1 MKRFGKVFLVPDNA
15 YFCLRLKLRIHCTA
29 LNNRNPHPHLSCLMK
44 NIFTYSTAFVLGL
57 GLLAAP
63 EADAQQFSKRKQ
75 YNSVGFSLNAMNYF
89 GDITP
94 YTNFT
99 SLRLGATR
107 VGAGVSITR
116 RFYPRVS
123 GRFGLSY
130 GRISGSDADAAD
142 PNDPDAKFRY
152 NRNFTFRNDILEA
165 SAVAIIDL
173 IENRNNYLKR
183 PDFVPYVF
191 AGIAGFYSNPKG
203 LVGKNSAGLS
213 EGSYIALSDL
223 KTEGPDH
230 TYGSTQF
237 SIPFGGGIRYRI
249 NRNFDASLEIGW
261 RKTFTDYL
269 DDVGGKYAGAAALT
283 GSAAQQYFGNDIT
296 KSITDNTG
304 TFTGFTNKGEQR
316 GDAGSKTDW
325 YIVTGVTLNYILTPR
340 IKNPKFR

>member
-1 MKRFGKVFLVPDNA
+1 
-15 YFCLRLKLRIHCTA
+15 
-29 LNNRNPHPHLSCLMK
+29 MK
-44 NIFTYSTAFVLGL
+44 NIFTYSSAFVLGL
-57 GLLAAP
+57 ALVATP

-94 YTNFT
+94 TTNFA

-116 RFYPRVS
+116 RFYPRLS

-130 GRISGSDADAAD
+130 GRISGDDALAAD
-142 PNDPDAKFRY
+142 QNGTDSKFRY
-152 NRNFTFRNDILEA
+152 NRNMNFRNDILEA

-191 AGIAGFYSNPKG
+191 VGVAGFYHNPQG
-203 LVGKNSAGLS
+203 LDKNGN
-213 EGSYIALSDL
+213 YIDLQPL
-223 KTEGPDH
+223 KTEGQV
-230 TYGSTQF
+230 TAYSRTQI

-249 NRNFDASLEIGW
+249 NRNFDANLEIGW
-261 RKTFTDYL
+261 RKTFTDYI
-269 DDVGGKYAGAAALT
+269 DDTGGNYAGAENLS
-283 GSAAQQYFGNDIT
+283 GVQKYFGNDIT
-296 KSITDNTG
+296 RSVNDG
-304 TFTGFTNKGEQR
+304 GFPGFTKKGELR
-316 GDAGSKTDW
+316 GDSHNKTDW

>member
-1 MKRFGKVFLVPDNA
+1 
-15 YFCLRLKLRIHCTA
+15 
-29 LNNRNPHPHLSCLMK
+29 MK
-44 NIFTYSTAFVLGL
+44 NIFTYSSAFVLGL
-57 GLLAAP
+57 ALVATP

-94 YTNFT
+94 TTNFA

-116 RFYPRVS
+116 RFYPRLS
-123 GRFGLSY
+123 GRFGLTY
-130 GRISGSDADAAD
+130 GRISGDDALAAD
-142 PNDPDAKFRY
+142 QNGADSKFRY
-152 NRNFTFRNDILEA
+152 NRNMNFRNDILEA

-191 AGIAGFYSNPKG
+191 VGVAGFYHNPQG
-203 LVGKNSAGLS
+203 LDKSGN
-213 EGSYIALSDL
+213 YIDLQPL
-223 KTEGPDH
+223 KTEGQA
-230 TYGSTQF
+230 TAYSRTQIA
-237 SIPFGGGIRYRI
+237 IPFGGGIRYRI

-269 DDVGGKYAGAAALT
+269 DDTGGRYAGPTAL
-283 GSAAQQYFGNDIT
+283 GVVPGQPLNAQQYFGYGITRSVND
-296 KSITDNTG
+296 G
-304 TFTGFTNKGEQR
+304 GFAGFTNKDELR
-316 GDAGSKTDW
+316 GDSRNKTDW

>member
-1 MKRFGKVFLVPDNA
+1 
-15 YFCLRLKLRIHCTA
+15 
-29 LNNRNPHPHLSCLMK
+29 MK

-57 GLLAAP
+57 ALVVTPDA
-63 EADAQQFSKRKQ
+63 EAQQFSKRKQ

-89 GDITP
+89 GDVTP
-94 YTNFT
+94 VTNFT
-99 SLRLGATR
+99 SLRVGATR

-123 GRFGLSY
+123 GRFGLCY
-130 GRISGSDADAAD
+130 GRISGDDSKAAD
-142 PNDPDAKFRY
+142 PNDPNAQFRY
-152 NRNFTFRNDILEA
+152 NRNMTFRNDIVEA

-191 AGIAGFYSNPKG
+191 AGVAGFYHNPKG
-203 LVGKNSAGLS
+203 LVGANAPNGLTTG
-213 EGSYIALSDL
+213 EYVALADV
-223 KTEGPDH
+223 KTEGQASA
-230 TYGSTQF
+230 YSQYQI

-269 DDVGGKYAGAAALT
+269 DDIGGKYADLT
-283 GSAAQQYFGNDIT
+283 NGTPAQKYFGRDIT
-296 KSITDNTG
+296 RSISQPKDQFIPANFPS
-304 TFTGFTNKGEQR
+304 FTAPGVAQR
-316 GDAGSKTDW
+316 GSKSNKTDW

>member
-1 MKRFGKVFLVPDNA
+1 
-15 YFCLRLKLRIHCTA
+15 
-29 LNNRNPHPHLSCLMK
+29 MK

-89 GDITP
+89 GDVTP

-99 SLRLGATR
+99 SLRFGATR

-130 GRISGSDADAAD
+130 GRISGNDADAAD
-142 PNDPDAKFRY
+142 KNDPDGKFRY
-152 NRNFTFRNDILEA
+152 NRNFDFRNDILEA
-165 SAVAIIDL
+165 SAVAVIDL

-191 AGIAGFYSNPKG
+191 AGVAGFYSNPKG
-203 LVGKNSAGLS
+203 KTASGD
-213 EGSYIALSDL
+213 YIALADL
-223 KTEGPDH
+223 RTEGQAKA
-230 TYGSTQF
+230 YSQTQF
-237 SIPFGGGIRYRI
+237 AIPFGGGIRYRI

-269 DDVGGKYAGAAALT
+269 DDVGGKFAGPAALGVT
-283 GSAAQQYFGNDIT
+283 PGQPVASMSAQQYFGYGIT
-296 KSITDNTG
+296 RSVSSPDPAAP
-304 TFTGFTNKGEQR
+304 FTGFTNAGEQR
-316 GDAGSKTDW
+316 GDSGNKTDW

>member
-1 MKRFGKVFLVPDNA
+1 
-15 YFCLRLKLRIHCTA
+15 
-29 LNNRNPHPHLSCLMK
+29 MK

-57 GLLAAP
+57 ALVATP

-89 GDITP
+89 GDIVP
-94 YTNFT
+94 VTNFT

-116 RFYPRVS
+116 RFYPRLS

-130 GRISGSDADAAD
+130 GRISGDDSQSAD

-152 NRNFTFRNDILEA
+152 NRNMSFRNDILEA
-165 SAVAIIDL
+165 SAVAIFDL
-173 IENRNNYLKR
+173 VENRNNYLKR

-191 AGIAGFYSNPKG
+191 AGVAGFYHNPKG
-203 LVGKNSAGLS
+203 LVGDNAPTSLAK
-213 EGSYIALSDL
+213 GSYVALADL
-223 KTEGPDH
+223 KTEGQASA
-230 TYGSTQF
+230 YGQTQF
-237 SIPFGGGIRYRI
+237 AIPFGGGIRYRI

-261 RKTFTDYL
+261 RKTFFDYL
-269 DDVGGKYAGAAALT
+269 DDVGGKFAPVASLT
-283 GSAAQQYFGNDIT
+283 TDAQRYFGNGIT
-296 KSITDNTG
+296 RSQTG
-304 TFTGFTNKGEQR
+304 EFAGFTNPVSQR
-316 GDAGSKTDW
+316 GDKGNRTDW

>member
-1 MKRFGKVFLVPDNA
+1 
-15 YFCLRLKLRIHCTA
+15 
-29 LNNRNPHPHLSCLMK
+29 MK

-57 GLLAAP
+57 ALMATP
-63 EADAQQFSKRKQ
+63 DADAQQFSKRKQ

-94 YTNFT
+94 VTNFT

-107 VGAGVSITR
+107 VGAGISITR
-116 RFYPRVS
+116 RFYPRLS

-130 GRISGSDADAAD
+130 GRISGDDSQAAD
-142 PNDPDAKFRY
+142 PNDPNAKFRN
-152 NRNFTFRNDILEA
+152 NRNFSFRNDILEA
-165 SAVAIIDL
+165 SAVAIVDL

-191 AGIAGFYSNPKG
+191 AGVAGFYHNPKG
-203 LVGKNSAGLS
+203 LYKDGT
-213 EGSYIALSDL
+213 YIDL
-223 KTEGPDH
+223 QPLTTEGQA
-230 TYGSTQF
+230 TAYSKTQF

-269 DDVGGKYAGAAALT
+269 DDVGGKYAPLDKVSGT
-283 GSAAQQYFGNDIT
+283 PAQLYFANGIT
-296 KSITDNTG
+296 KSQSGEFTHFTDPSS
-304 TFTGFTNKGEQR
+304 QR
-316 GDAGSKTDW
+316 GDSGNKTDW